1 MSSAP
6 SPIRNIFASQPATA
20 TRNGAQHIPKQWRS
34 IGSSPSKRRIPQAN
48 RLPPCSAPDWESHA
62 DKHSFG
68 GTGIGI
74 ISLRCGACREE
85 DIMKTTIIALSAA
98 VAMAT
103 APAVLAQGVSSNA
116 PGQEM
121 QQTGSKKGEPGASSY
136 APGHKMRHATHHT
149 KTSKKTHAGASS
161 YAPGQTTG
169 ASTRPATGSSTKSG
183 Y

>member
-1 MSSAP
+1 
-6 SPIRNIFASQPATA
+6 
-20 TRNGAQHIPKQWRS
+20 
-34 IGSSPSKRRIPQAN
+34 
-48 RLPPCSAPDWESHA
+48 
-62 DKHSFG
+62 
-68 GTGIGI
+68 
-74 ISLRCGACREE
+74 
-85 DIMKTTIIALSAA
+85 MKMTIIALSAA

-103 APAVLAQGVSSNA
+103 APVVLAQGVSSKA

-136 APGHKMRHATHHT
+136 APGHKMHHAMHHA
-149 KTSKKTHAGASS
+149 KASKKTHAGASN